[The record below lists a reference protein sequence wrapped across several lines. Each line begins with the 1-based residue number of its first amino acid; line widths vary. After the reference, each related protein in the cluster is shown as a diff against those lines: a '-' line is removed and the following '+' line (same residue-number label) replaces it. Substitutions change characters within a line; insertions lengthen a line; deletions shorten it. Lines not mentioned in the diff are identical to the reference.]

1 MKRSYRPIL
10 LNLPIITLTGLSI
23 ILTACAGQAGTEIS
37 HATVTEPTAIVE
49 PNASVPGTVT
59 ASAVIV
65 PVQVSEMG
73 FTISAPVREVTV
85 KEGDKVQAGQTL
97 VMLDTPDLEFSVVD
111 AEAALRSAQAN
122 AEIQRFRNKTRNQ
135 AGKVVYLSGPRELI
149 EVADAKVQQAQSVLE
164 SAQATLAQGSLLAP
178 FDGTI
183 VQVNVT
189 PGEFVQSGQVVAV
202 IGDLEHLQVETTDL
216 SERDIPAVK
225 LGQIAT
231 VYVEALDTE
240 FNGKVTAVSPVADI
254 VGGDVVYK
262 VIVTLDEQPE
272 GLLWGMNA
280 EVEIDTGQ

>member
-10 LNLPIITLTGLSI
+10 LRLTVITLTM
-23 ILTACAGQAGTEIS
+23 LTACASPANTEIS
-37 HATVTEPTAIVE
+37 PATVATPTTIVE
-49 PNASVPGTVT
+49 PNVSAPGTVT

-65 PVQVSEMG
+65 PAQVSEMG
-73 FTISAPVREVTV
+73 FTISAPVKGVTV

-97 VMLDTPDLEFSVVD
+97 VVLNTPDLEYSVVD

-164 SAQATLAQGSLLAP
+164 IAQATLAQGSLLAP
-178 FDGTI
+178 YDGTI
-183 VQVNVT
+183 VQVNVA
-189 PGEFVQSGQVVAV
+189 PGEFVQSSQVVAM

-225 LGQIAT
+225 LGQSAT
-231 VYVEALDTE
+231 VHVEALDTD
-240 FNGKVTAVSPVADI
+240 FNGKVTVVSPVADV

-262 VIVTLDEQPE
+262 IIVTLDEQPE

-280 EVEIDTGQ
+280 EVNIITE